1 MVESAD
7 IPKPMCDEFKR
18 MISGMNFKACLAD
31 CTPKFK
37 LNVRRHLLKFNDNS
51 INDDDTL
58 DDLKNRRM
66 AVAKTLLG
74 KLGLIPTSRLHYSVP
89 GAATPLLVKMSTSTG
104 SIVSIF
110 DSAPV
115 QIGDRVLI
123 GPGVCIC
130 TDAHELDPVSR
141 KQSQIGSYA
150 KPIVIGDD
158 CWIGGRVVIVAGVT
172 IGNGSTVAAGAVV
185 VKDVEANCLV
195 GGVPAKII
203 RRLDNGAMLP
213 ERQLALNSPNN
224 ISTGI
229 LFGDNIIL
237 NSGSA
242 VDHIIRP
249 IKIRAGCELGS
260 KLHIKANVCLGDN
273 VKLDHY
279 TQVEENVRIL
289 RNTKIKSDVKVGKS
303 IIIGEATSIGE
314 KSKIGAGV
322 IIGAYCIIGANVSIE
337 AGALIQSEV
346 HVGDR
351 TRIGK
356 GSWVLNG
363 AKLGRRVVI
372 KEDAKVRQ
380 DAKIGNRAY
389 IDRNADVLRGVQIGI
404 GITVDEGEIVEDIPD
419 VRGAH

>member
-1 MVESAD
+1 MAAVRFNQELIKMVESAD

-74 KLGLIPTSRLHYSVP
+74 KLGLDTNIE
-89 GAATPLLVKMSTSTG
+89 APLFCTWGCNTFIGKNVY
-104 SIVSIF
+104 INRDVSIF

-130 TDAHELDPVSR
+130 TDAHEVDPVSR

-185 VKDVEANCLV
+185 VKDVEAS
-195 GGVPAKII
+195 K
-203 RRLDNGAMLP
+203 
-213 ERQLALNSPNN
+213 RQLALNSPNN

-279 TQVEENVRIL
+279 TQVEENVSIL
-289 RNTKIKSDVKVGKS
+289 QNTKIKSDVKVGKS

-346 HVGDR
+346 HVGDG

-363 AKLGRRVVI
+363 AKLGRTVVI
-372 KEDAKVRQ
+372 KGDAKVRQ

-404 GITVDEGEIVEDIPD
+404 GITVDEGEIVEKIPD